1 MSVEVTKQ
9 QADGISMSIMDNR
22 SKKSRSIKEK
32 SNGFKIIERKKIS
45 NSISNYFY
53 NLSKSEKEESLKKAL
68 QKRSAR
74 LRFCGEKKHILSID
88 GIAHNLYS
96 HKCRDRQCIDCQAI
110 RSYVWQK
117 KISEVN
123 ELLKQKLNPEEY
135 SFLFLT
141 FTVKNP
147 AVKDLNATLKLMN
160 KAIYQLFKHKKYIV
174 GGIRTTEITRGKSA
188 RNECHPHFHLLL
200 IVHNS
205 FFDGKTVSQKDG
217 KHTLPEVEQQFSL
230 EFGRYLEMYASDYKL
245 NFDWKHYEKT
255 DTKGPKVEVC
265 RAVGEDRKTYIGLEN
280 AVENGGQIFGY
291 ILKYTVKG
299 NGKADD
305 IIFKNDQWFLEY
317 DKQIKNVRLITPVG
331 IYKKMLSELESKDY
345 NFYEELNK
353 IESQKI
359 AIALKNRNKNKNE
372 SDEEESIDEA
382 KNKIDVECDI
392 YAYKKRDYIAEE
404 SDLSLEEKIE
414 DAIMAKTYNQ
424 FKRAFV
430 ALADNAK
437 HQAESSDKFLN
448 HDKEGNEDRIKR
460 MQKLLS
466 ILEYKGYFV
475 DLGNGSYCDRK
486 TGEVYKLSENK
497 AVDNSAVDNLKIDK
511 FAMLDKIE
519 KQTFMNDYNAQ
530 KQNELTRIIEVVAR
544 FGSEEFVET
553 RKQAIIEFMKKK
565 HMEYFDKNFT
575 VEIIDNPEDLF

>member
-32 SNGFKIIERKKIS
+32 KNGFKIVERKKIS
-45 NSISNYFY
+45 NSISHFFY
-53 NLSKSEKEESLKKAL
+53 NLSKTEQAEELKKAL
-68 QKRSAR
+68 ERRSKR
-74 LRFCGEKKHILSID
+74 LRFCGEKKHILTINN
-88 GIAHNLYS
+88 IAHNLYS
-96 HKCRDRQCIDCQAI
+96 HKCRDRQCVDCQAI
-110 RSYVWQK
+110 KSYVWQN
-117 KISEVN
+117 KIADVN
-123 ELLKQKLNPEEY
+123 EKLKAELNAKEY

-205 FFDGKTVSQKDG
+205 FFDGKTVYVQNG
-217 KHTLPEVEQQFSL
+217 KHTMPDVELEFSQD
-230 EFGRYLEMYASDYKL
+230 FGRYLEMYAHDYKL

-299 NGKADD
+299 NGKEDD

-345 NFYEELNK
+345 DFNEEL
-353 IESQKI
+353 QKI
-359 AIALKNRNKNKNE
+359 NDKVEEAKKKE
-372 SDEEESIDEA
+372 KDEKIRETIKADCDVYAYSKQDYFIEESTI
-382 KNKIDVECDI
+382 
-392 YAYKKRDYIAEE
+392 
-404 SDLSLEEKIE
+404 STEEKIE
-414 DAIMAKTYNQ
+414 NAVLAKTYNQ

-430 ALADNAK
+430 AFSDNAK
-437 HQAESSDKFLN
+437 HQFESSEKFLN
-448 HDKEGNEDRIKR
+448 FDFEGNENRIQR
-460 MQKLLS
+460 MKKMVS
-466 ILEYKGYFV
+466 VLEKKGFFV
-475 DLGNGSYCDRK
+475 QVSDNVYCDRQ
-486 TGEVYKLSENK
+486 TGEIYNLIENK
-497 AVDNSAVDNLKIDK
+497 AVDNSAVENIKIDM
-511 FAMLDKIE
+511 FEVLDRIE
-519 KQTFMNDYNAQ
+519 KQTFFNDYNAR
-530 KQNELTRIIEVVAR
+530 KDIALTKIIDEVVL
-544 FGSEEFVET
+544 GEEEVEA
-553 RKQAIIEFMKKK
+553 RKQARIQWMKNKFR
-565 HMEYFDKNFT
+565 EYFDNNFNI
-575 VEIIDNPEDLF
+575 EIIDDADDMFK

>member
-1 MSVEVTKQ
+1 
-9 QADGISMSIMDNR
+9 MSIMEDR
-22 SKKSRSIKEK
+22 SKLSRSIKEK
-32 SNGFKIIERKKIS
+32 KNGFKIVERKKIS

-53 NLSKSEKEESLKKAL
+53 NLSKTEKEESLKKAL

-74 LRFCGEKKHILSID
+74 LRFCGEKKHILSVN

-123 ELLKQKLNPEEY
+123 EILKGQLNPKEY

-205 FFDGKTVSQKDG
+205 FFDDKVIEVKNG
-217 KHTLPEVEQQFSL
+217 KHTLPDVEAEFSQD
-230 EFGRYLEMYASDYKL
+230 FGRYLERYSPDFKL

-255 DTKGPKVEVC
+255 ETKGPKIEVC
-265 RAVGEDRKTYIGLEN
+265 RAVAEDRKTYIGLEN

-305 IIFKNDQWFLEY
+305 IIFKNDMWFLEY

-331 IYKKMLSELESKDY
+331 IYKKLLSELESKDY
-345 NFYEELNK
+345 DFNEELQK
-353 IESQKI
+353 IEKQKI
-359 AIALKNRNKNKNE
+359 AIALKQREENKQENTV
-372 SDEEESIDEA
+372 EEAIEEIE
-382 KNKIDVECDI
+382 VECDI
-392 YAYKKRDYIAEE
+392 YAYKKRDYIVEE
-404 SDLSLEEKIE
+404 SNLSLEEKIE
-414 DAIMAKTYNQ
+414 NAILAKTHNQ
-424 FKRAFV
+424 FKRAYV
-430 ALADNAK
+430 AFADNAK
-437 HQAESSDKFLN
+437 HQLEATEKFLN
-448 HDKEGNEDRIKR
+448 NDYVGNENRIFR
-460 MQKLLS
+460 MKKLLD
-466 ILEYKGYFV
+466 IMEAKGYFIN
-475 DLGNGSYCDRK
+475 LENGSYCDRK
-486 TGEVYKLSENK
+486 TGEIYTLIQNI
-497 AVDNSAVDNLKIDK
+497 ATDNTAIDNIKIDK
-511 FAMLDKIE
+511 FKMLDLME
-519 KQTFMNDYNAQ
+519 KQEILNDIEAQ
-530 KQNELTRIIEVVAR
+530 KQNRLSLIIAEAATSKEFTEMMR
-544 FGSEEFVET
+544 LSREQWMKAKFSEWV
-553 RKQAIIEFMKKK
+553 KDNIKI
-565 HMEYFDKNFT
+565 D
-575 VEIIDNPEDLF
+575 IIDNADDMFK